1 MSVARIAL
9 RVHGRLSLESVVVA
23 ANRRFARG
31 GWIRS
36 RTPRALM
43 TDSFFPPEANVP
55 GLLPDVD
62 RDGLLEYS
70 VVYTDRSINH
80 MSKRFQHV
88 MRDISDQLKKVYH
101 AKSVAIIPGSGT
113 FGMEAVA
120 RQFATN
126 RKCLVIRNGWFSY
139 RWSQIFEMG
148 SIPSES
154 IVLKA
159 RPVES
164 GRQAAY
170 APAPIDEVV
179 AAIREHKPDLV
190 FAPHVETASGM
201 LLPDAYL
208 RAVADAVHEVGGM
221 FVLDCIASGTIWVD
235 MEASGVDVLISAP
248 QKGWSASPGC
258 ALVMLSPLARERID
272 GTTST
277 SFACDLRKWLQ
288 IMEAY
293 EGGGF
298 AYHATM
304 PTDSLAT
311 LRDVIKETDAYGFDK
326 VRDEQL
332 ELGTRIRALLAEK
345 GFRSVAAEGFQA
357 PGVVVCYT
365 DDDDI
370 RSGKKFADVGVQ
382 IAAGVPLQCGEPADF
397 KTFRIGLFGLDKLHD
412 VDGAVARF
420 ADALERAL

>member
-1 MSVARIAL
+1 M
-9 RVHGRLSLESVVVA
+9 
-23 ANRRFARG
+23 
-31 GWIRS
+31 
-36 RTPRALM
+36 
-43 TDSFFPPEANVP
+43 P

-62 RDGLLEYS
+62 REGLLEYS

-80 MSKRFQHV
+80 MSQRFQGV
-88 MRDISDQLKKVYH
+88 MRDLSASLKKVYH
-101 AKSVAIIPGSGT
+101 AKAVAIVPGSGT

-126 RKCLVIRNGWFSY
+126 KKCLVIRNGWFSY
-139 RWSQIFEMG
+139 RWTQIFDMG

-154 IVLKA
+154 VVLKA

-164 GRQAAY
+164 GRQAAF
-170 APAPIDEVV
+170 APPPIDEVV
-179 AAIREHKPDLV
+179 AAIKEHKPDLV

-208 RAVADAVHEVGGM
+208 RAVADAVHAVGGM
-221 FVLDCIASGTIWVD
+221 FVLDCIASGTVWVD
-235 MEASGVDVLISAP
+235 MEASGVDILISAP
-248 QKGWSASPGC
+248 QKGWSASPCC
-258 ALVMLSPLARERID
+258 ALVMFSPLARERID
-272 GTTST
+272 STTST

-304 PTDSLAT
+304 PTDSLAI
-311 LRDVIKETDAYGFDK
+311 LRDVMKETEAYGFAK
-326 VRDEQL
+326 VQAEQL
-332 ELGTRIRALLAEK
+332 ELGARIRALLAQK
-345 GFRSVAAEGFQA
+345 GFRSVAAEGFEA

-365 DDDDI
+365 DDDGI
-370 RSGKKFADVGVQ
+370 RSGKKFADAGLQ
-382 IAAGVPLQCGEPADF
+382 IAAGVPLQCDEPADF

-412 VDGAVARF
+412 IDGAVERF
-420 ADALERAL
+420 AKALNTID